1 MTRDRILIV
10 EDEKELCSSIRLSLE
25 LNKFEVISAE
35 NGKEALSLIW
45 NEPVDL
51 ILCDINLPDING
63 LEILEKVRND
73 KKLYQTPFVFL
84 SAYSEEADIRHG
96 MNKGADD
103 YLTKPFSIKDL
114 VKTINSR
121 IMIHRKKSEF
131 HNAEIN
137 DKWFKLLGDNFK
149 KEFLNPLNGIVNAT
163 YLIESTGI
171 NFEPKDFTDT
181 ITAIYH
187 SSFRMFRNTRNLMM
201 YSTLSNQK
209 FIAKDTCTESIFI
222 SDILNQ
228 ILDYYNN
235 GITNNFNPI
244 QVKADLTDKWRGH
257 SEYINII
264 FTELIDNAV
273 VYDAQGK
280 SPEVTLKAR
289 GKGFEFSVTNNID
302 VDTYFELKDIGQFRK
317 FHKDDKINGM
327 GIGLYICKE
336 LCAQLGYRLTM
347 TIDNNKIT
355 FTVICH

>member
-1 MTRDRILIV
+1 MKRDRILIV

-25 LNKFEVISAE
+25 LNKFDVISAE
-35 NGKEALSLIW
+35 NGMEALRLIW

-51 ILCDINLPDING
+51 ILCDINLPDITG

-73 KKLYQTPFVFL
+73 KRLYQTPFVFL
-84 SAYSEEADIRHG
+84 SAYSDESDIRHG

-114 VKTINSR
+114 VKTINAR

-137 DKWFKLLGDNFK
+137 EKWFKLLGENFK

-201 YSTLSNQK
+201 YSTLSTQK
-209 FIAKDTCTESIFI
+209 FVAKDTESIFI
-222 SDILNQ
+222 ADILNQ

-244 QVKADLTDKWRGH
+244 QVKAELTDKWRGH
-257 SEYINII
+257 AEYINII

-273 VYDAQGK
+273 IYDAHGNT
-280 SPEVTLKAR
+280 PLVVLKAR
-289 GKGFEFSVTNNID
+289 GKGFEFSVSNNIATD
-302 VDTYFELKDIGQFRK
+302 IYFELKDVGQFRK
-317 FHKDDKINGM
+317 FHKDNKLNGM
-327 GIGLYICKE
+327 GLGLFICKE
-336 LCAQLGYRLTM
+336 LCAQLGYRLSM
-347 TIDNNKIT
+347 AIDNGKIT